1 MKIGIL
7 GAGNVGATLGKKFA
21 EKGHEVFYGVRNP
34 AEHNGEDLDGK
45 IGTNREAAENAEI
58 ILLAVPFAAVESAL
72 QDCGDLDGK
81 IVIDAT
87 NPLAMGADG
96 LRLTIGF
103 ETSGAEI
110 NQAFAENAKFV
121 KCFNQTG
128 FNIMENPENSM
139 MFVCGNDMQANETVK
154 NLAAEIGFDAINIGD
169 LSKARLLEPLAML
182 WIHLAFT
189 SELKRDFAFSVSR
202 RLAENI

>member
-1 MKIGIL
+1 MKIAIL

-21 EKGHEVFYGVRNP
+21 EKGHEIFYGVKNP
-34 AEHNGEDLDGK
+34 PEYAEEDLGGK
-45 IGTNREAAENAEI
+45 IGINREATENADV
-58 ILLAVPFAAVESAL
+58 ILLAVPFGAVEQAL

-81 IVIDAT
+81 IIVDAT

-96 LRLTIGF
+96 LHLTVGF

-110 NQAFAENAKFV
+110 NQKFAKGAKLV

-128 FNIMENPENSM
+128 FNIMENPANSM
-139 MFVCGNDMQANETVK
+139 MFVCGDDAAANETVK
-154 NLAAEIGFDAINIGD
+154 NLAAEIGFEAINVGD
-169 LSKARLLEPLAML
+169 LTKARLLEPLAML

-189 SELKRDFAFSVSR
+189 SEMKRDFAFSVSR
-202 RLAENI
+202 R